1 MLKRLK
7 IMVVLLASVVALLG
21 VLLVL
26 LPLSLITS
34 QLPATIQL
42 TNPHGNL
49 AWGQADDLVISGT
62 SLGQITWRVRPWL
75 LWLGEPSWHLSLQ
88 TGWGELAAD
97 TTWVNG
103 HRFDID
109 DLSLI
114 GQMNSKWPVAL
125 PIQLGANIEARVQQL
140 RIEDNA
146 ITSLDGTITLKQ
158 LNLGDPPTLLG
169 DYQIATA
176 PDIDGIAVALKSDPA
191 ALISTNINVVLK
203 ANHEYQLN
211 GLVSSASP
219 ALQSLLAFIPNVA
232 YNDGNGHMRFD
243 VHGTY

>member
-7 IMVVLLASVVALLG
+7 ILVVLMASVVALLG
-21 VLLVL
+21 VLAVL
-26 LPLSLITS
+26 LPLSLVTS

-42 TNPHGNL
+42 TNPQGNL
-49 AWGQADDLVISGT
+49 AFGQADELVISGT
-62 SLGQITWRVRPWL
+62 SLGQLNWRFRPWL
-75 LWLGEPSWHLSLQ
+75 FWLGEPSWHLSLQ

-109 DLSLI
+109 DLSLK

-125 PIQLGANIEARVQQL
+125 PIQFGADIEARVQHL
-140 RIEDNA
+140 RIEDDA
-146 ITSLDGTITLKQ
+146 ITRLDGTITLKQ
-158 LNLGDPPTLLG
+158 LNLGDPATLLG
-169 DYQIATA
+169 DYLISTS
-176 PDIDGIAVALKSDPA
+176 PDINGIAVGIKSDPS
-191 ALISTNINVVLK
+191 ALISTNLNLVIK
-203 ANHEYQLN
+203 PAHEYQLN
-211 GLVSSASP
+211 GLVSSSSP